1 MLGRIKRF
9 LELRKFSRKWRKN
22 NKENSTNVERLFNMN
37 LVSVGKCTYGN
48 LYVLTFDDRT
58 KLTIGSYCSI
68 APGVKFIL
76 SADHYLHNIS
86 TYPFKSKILS
96 KGENEAIMSGVHIG
110 QGSVIAAGAVVTADV
125 LPYTIVG
132 GIPAKVI
139 KYRFSPEVIELLLK
153 LDYSKLMDA
162 MIRERIDDL
171 YTSLEDKSPD
181 EVKKLLEWFP
191 KKQHL

>member
-86 TYPFKSKILS
+86 
-96 KGENEAIMSGVHIG
+96 
-110 QGSVIAAGAVVTADV
+110 
-125 LPYTIVG
+125 
-132 GIPAKVI
+132 
-139 KYRFSPEVIELLLK
+139 LL
-153 LDYSKLMDA
+153 
-162 MIRERIDDL
+162 
-171 YTSLEDKSPD
+171 
-181 EVKKLLEWFP
+181 
-191 KKQHL
+191 